1 MKSKINLKHGR
12 YFAVKGYQ
20 IVAGVTDAELAKALG
35 ITVRTLQNKRGGR
48 SDFTA
53 SEALIM
59 SKLLNTTQDQL
70 FQTRELPGD

>member
-1 MKSKINLKHGR
+1 MKSKINIKHGR
-12 YFAVKGYQ
+12 YYAVKGYQ
-20 IVAGVTDAELAKALG
+20 IVARVTDAELAKALG

-59 SKLLNTTQDQL
+59 SKLEYNARSAIPDK
-70 FQTRELPGD
+70 RMMGA